1 MILEGSK
8 VKIKEEYH
16 SKFSVDLERPIYVL
30 SVYVAEFEGRGEV
43 ELYVIGND
51 FDSYH
56 YNLAFDYHLEI
67 IE

>member
-8 VKIKEEYH
+8 VKIKEEYN

-30 SVYVAEFEGRGEV
+30 GIEDSGEK
-43 ELYVIGND
+43 ELYIIGND
-51 FDSYH
+51 FDSDY